1 MLWGSL
7 RRDIT
12 VQSKAYSQK
21 KCPRVPH
28 PAPGRA
34 DYERVFV
41 GVNSDADIISGA
53 LFKLSGTLFRV
64 PETSELSGPHF
75 CQCGKI

>member
-1 MLWGSL
+1 MNGISFICCFSL
-7 RRDIT
+7 HFELYH
-12 VQSKAYSQK
+12 Q
-21 KCPRVPH
+21 CPMH
-28 PAPGRA
+28 PAPRRA

-64 PETSELSGPHF
+64 PETRKVSGPLF
-75 CQCGKI
+75 LSAGPN